1 MPADRVISPNHARR
15 LALTR
20 QRLAGPRARPDA
32 EGIMEVVRDLGCLQL
47 DPVNVVERSH
57 RLVLWSR
64 LGPYATDQ
72 LEWLRWDERR
82 LFDYWAH
89 AA

>member
-1 MPADRVISPNHARR
+1 
-15 LALTR
+15 
-20 QRLAGPRARPDA
+20 
-32 EGIMEVVRDLGCLQL
+32 MEVVRDLGCLQL